1 MSDIRQKNKLNA
13 FKLNAFKIAILYV
26 KEYIIN
32 TRKYKIYNV
41 NIIRSFSTHQLRVLT
56 KNRVK
61 KSVFVY
67 MHKKRTFW
75 TSDRAKPGAKFV

>member
-13 FKLNAFKIAILYV
+13 FKLNAFRIAILYV

-32 TRKYKIYNV
+32 TRKYKIYKV
-41 NIIRSFSTHQLRVLT
+41 DIICSFGTHQLRVLT

-67 MHKKRTFW
+67 THKKRTFLNLG
-75 TSDRAKPGAKFV
+75 SAKPDVKFV